1 LPPLACYSEYETHK
15 THFAFAFPLPPPPS
29 VLALCFRPRS
39 RSPSFAELHALL
51 YAAGKKWNNSS
62 ALFYLVH
69 SRHAI
74 KINYIAYT
82 RGAQQHLYLA
92 QMYKHIKADPV
103 FTGGALEPAFFSP
116 ETIYRAQRAIHL
128 VHET

>member
-1 LPPLACYSEYETHK
+1 MKRTKHILHLPSYS
-15 THFAFAFPLPPPPS
+15 PLPPFSRFVFAHAAALP
-29 VLALCFRPRS
+29 VLQN
-39 RSPSFAELHALL
+39 LHALL

-62 ALFYLVH
+62 ALFYLLH

-103 FTGGALEPAFFSP
+103 FTARCTRAAAFFSP
-116 ETIYRAQRAIHL
+116 ETIYPAQRAIHL
-128 VHET
+128 AHET